1 MTYPGE
7 VQSLEV
13 LGEEEGEGGGGGG
26 GWGGVLN
33 TGFKVFFDLKCT
45 AGGAIHTS
53 ESMIKG
59 TLP

>member
-26 GWGGVLN
+26 VLN
-33 TGFKVFFDLKCT
+33 PGFKVFFDLKCT